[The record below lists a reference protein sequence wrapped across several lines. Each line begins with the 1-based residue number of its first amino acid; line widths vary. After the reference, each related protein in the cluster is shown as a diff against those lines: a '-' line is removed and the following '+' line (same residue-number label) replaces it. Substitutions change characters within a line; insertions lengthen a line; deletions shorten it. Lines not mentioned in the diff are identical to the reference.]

1 MFKLISHYLLIN
13 KIRILFDCMKREDN
27 LEEELVNNL
36 IEGTVKMLF
45 DNLIEYGVKK
55 IRQKAPEWKEKFQN
69 WKNKYSY

>member
-13 KIRILFDCMKREDN
+13 KIRILFDGMKLEDN

-55 IRQKAPEWKEKFQN
+55 IRQKAPEWKETFQN
-69 WKNKYSY
+69 WKNKYFY

>member
-13 KIRILFDCMKREDN
+13 KLRILFDGMKLEDN

-55 IRQKAPEWKEKFQN
+55 IRQKAPEWKETFQN
-69 WKNKYSY
+69 WKHKYFY

>member
-13 KIRILFDCMKREDN
+13 KIRILFDDMKLEEN
-27 LEEELVNNL
+27 HEEELVNNL

-55 IRQKAPEWKEKFQN
+55 IKQKTPEWKEKFLN
-69 WKNKYSY
+69 WKNNYFY

>member
-1 MFKLISHYLLIN
+1 MKL
-13 KIRILFDCMKREDN
+13 EDN

-55 IRQKAPEWKEKFQN
+55 IRQKAPEWKETFQN
-69 WKNKYSY
+69 WKNKYFY